1 MRMSYRQYKQHYSD
15 CKARDYNASDK
26 TIEVDIPYGRMKT
39 SGVRSKKYDMFTLK
53 ATDGENVGAIEYKA
67 TCKDNALKQ
76 HKKYCAENGLT
87 PVADETM
94 ICGKL
99 REWLRFQF
107 VVSKCGKE
115 VVKLFRGF
123 TLDEAIENAKK
134 WCKQNGYTSSYNT
147 ADAEIY
153 HFKHY
158 GEVDYSAFMA

>member
-87 PVADETM
+87 PV
-94 ICGKL
+94 
-99 REWLRFQF
+99 
-107 VVSKCGKE
+107 
-115 VVKLFRGF
+115 
-123 TLDEAIENAKK
+123 
-134 WCKQNGYTSSYNT
+134 
-147 ADAEIY
+147 
-153 HFKHY
+153 
-158 GEVDYSAFMA
+158 VDV